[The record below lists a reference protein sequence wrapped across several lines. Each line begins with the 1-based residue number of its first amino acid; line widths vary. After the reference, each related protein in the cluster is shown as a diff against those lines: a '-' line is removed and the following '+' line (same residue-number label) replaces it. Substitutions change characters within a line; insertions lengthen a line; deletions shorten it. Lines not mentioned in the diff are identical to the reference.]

1 MPYCGLSETTTK
13 VRSSLKNREWPGS
26 GCEADVNWYTRVYL
40 KGNNQPR
47 PGMANEGALLVYCP
61 IISLTYIY
69 EESYVMRHENSLS
82 HRVVAGRTC
91 GVEHLESRK
100 NFAVAID

>member
-1 MPYCGLSETTTK
+1 MKKSTKRKFPRYLAFDVGNDPSGQFARLASSEK
-13 VRSSLKNREWPGS
+13 SIQLELYVLVK
-26 GCEADVNWYTRVYL
+26 
-40 KGNNQPR
+40 
-47 PGMANEGALLVYCP
+47 LVYCP

-69 EESYVMRHENSLS
+69 EESYVMQHENSLS

-91 GVEHLESRK
+91 GVEDLESRK